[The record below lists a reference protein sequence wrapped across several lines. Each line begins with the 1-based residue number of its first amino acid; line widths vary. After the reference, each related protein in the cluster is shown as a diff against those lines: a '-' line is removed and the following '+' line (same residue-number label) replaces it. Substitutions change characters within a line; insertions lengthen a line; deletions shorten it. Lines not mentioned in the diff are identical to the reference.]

1 MAKLILIISF
11 IITSSSISA
20 QSYDELVLGDCEINR
35 GKDVLFDPYGNKF
48 VLTFTFSTYRSFST
62 ITKLSPSNDVI
73 WSKGFTQLEPWF
85 DVEANTLEW
94 LNNSLV
100 VSGRL
105 YNMNST
111 VTGSRIVFISKIDT
125 SGTIQW
131 TNIYNNGVSQSMV
144 VQDDR
149 IYITGT
155 ALEGLDRYF
164 FVMSTDTM
172 GNVIWNKKFQHN
184 IQSEGSD
191 IKYTSDGNLIATG
204 SFVNNQ
210 QVNHRVGAIKLDT
223 AGNVLWKNY
232 YQFYDDS
239 VNYKFSGGYNNIIE
253 SDYDSS
259 YIIQGYYDAEVESAR
274 TFLLNLDPNT
284 GQVISN
290 TSYDYSPGTNVSIS
304 VDLIN
309 TKNGYVVVGQDHF
322 GVFDTDI
329 VAMAVDYSGNPMW
342 ARSYGNTSSNW
353 AVGVKETETGFTIL
367 GTTESFYPS
376 NNTSEDGYYFELDTL
391 GMAPSVINPTL
402 NVVVDNISPTVAYS
416 DIIVSDYVT
425 IQESFTLTDT
435 IVGGLVDPSL
445 CPFVGLDENELNGMY
460 TVFPNPTST
469 FISVRIP
476 DSETLKSLTLM
487 NNQGATILFLNEG
500 ETEMEF
506 EQLSSGVY
514 FLQITTDA
522 VSVTRK
528 VLVN

>member
-1 MAKLILIISF
+1 
-11 IITSSSISA
+11 
-20 QSYDELVLGDCEINR
+20 
-35 GKDVLFDPYGNKF
+35 
-48 VLTFTFSTYRSFST
+48 
-62 ITKLSPSNDVI
+62 
-73 WSKGFTQLEPWF
+73 LEPWF
-85 DVEANTLEW
+85 IVEANALEW

-105 YNMNST
+105 YNINST
-111 VTGSRIVFISKIDT
+111 VTGASIVFISKIDT

-149 IYITGT
+149 IYATGV
-155 ALEGLDRYF
+155 ALEGPEKYF

-172 GNVIWNKKFQHN
+172 GNVIWNKKFHHN
-184 IQSEGSD
+184 LQSFGSD

-204 SFVNNQ
+204 GFELNNQ
-210 QVNHRVGAIKLDT
+210 PANNRVGAIKLDT

-239 VNYKFSGGYNNIIE
+239 VNYKLNGYNFNHIIE

-274 TFLLNLDPNT
+274 TFLLKLDPNT

-309 TKNGYVVVGQDHF
+309 SKNGYTLVGQDHF

-329 VAMAVDYSGNPMW
+329 VAMEVNPNFNPIW
-342 ARSYGNTSSNW
+342 ARSYGDISQNQS
-353 AVGVKETETGFTIL
+353 VLVQETATGLTIL
-367 GTTESFYPS
+367 GNTENFYPQ
-376 NNTSEDGYYFELDTL
+376 NYTFEDAYYFELDSV
-391 GMAPSVINPTL
+391 GMAPNVINPNL
-402 NVVVDNISPTVAYS
+402 DIVVDSINPTVAYS
-416 DIIVSDYVT
+416 DIIVSDYIT
-425 IQESFTLTDT
+425 SQEAFTLTDT
-435 IVGGLVDPSL
+435 IVGGLLDPSL
-445 CPFVGLDENELNGMY
+445 CDYVGLQEEELNSLY
-460 TVFPNPTST
+460 KVFPNPAST

-500 ETEMEF
+500 ETEMDF

>member
-1 MAKLILIISF
+1 
-11 IITSSSISA
+11 
-20 QSYDELVLGDCEINR
+20 
-35 GKDVLFDPYGNKF
+35 
-48 VLTFTFSTYRSFST
+48 
-62 ITKLSPSNDVI
+62 
-73 WSKGFTQLEPWF
+73 
-85 DVEANTLEW
+85 
-94 LNNSLV
+94 
-100 VSGRL
+100 
-105 YNMNST
+105 MNST
-111 VTGSRIVFISKIDT
+111 VTGARIVFISKIDT
-125 SGTIQW
+125 SGTLQW

-144 VQDDR
+144 VQDER

-155 ALEGLDRYF
+155 AFEGLDKYF

-172 GNVIWNKKFQHN
+172 GNVIWNKKFHHN
-184 IQSEGSD
+184 LQSFGSD

-204 SFVNNQ
+204 GFELNNQ
-210 QVNHRVGAIKLDT
+210 PANHRVGAIKLDT

-259 YIIQGYYDAEVESAR
+259 YIIQGSYDAGVESNR

-284 GQVISN
+284 GQIISN

-309 TKNGYVVVGQDHF
+309 SNNGYTLVGQDHF
-322 GVFDTDI
+322 GIFDTDI
-329 VAMAVDYSGNPMW
+329 VAMAVDYSGIPIW

-353 AVGVKETETGFTIL
+353 AVAVEETANGFAII
-367 GTTESFYPS
+367 GTTENFYPS
-376 NNTSEDGYYFELDTL
+376 NYTHEDGYYFELDTL

-416 DIIVSDYVT
+416 DIIVTDYVT
-425 IQESFTLTDT
+425 SQESFTLTDT
-435 IVGGLVDPSL
+435 IVGGLVDASL
-445 CPFVGLDENELNGMY
+445 CPFVGLDENETNGIY
-460 TVFPNPTST
+460 TVFPNPASA

-500 ETEMEF
+500 ETEMKL